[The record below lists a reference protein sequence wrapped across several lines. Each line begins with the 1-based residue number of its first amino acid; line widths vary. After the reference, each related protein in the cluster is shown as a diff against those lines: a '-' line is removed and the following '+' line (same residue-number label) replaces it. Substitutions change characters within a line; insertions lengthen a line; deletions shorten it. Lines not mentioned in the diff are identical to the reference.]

1 MPQYDISG
9 ITSTMQNGKET
20 FSVSEVWM
28 IISVLLAVMGGLYLF
43 SNFFSKDKSSAYTG
57 LKKKIYDF
65 LHFKITIIEP
75 IFKVLYLITS
85 ITITLSSFTFIFGNF
100 FKFIAILVFGNLIAR
115 LAFEL
120 LLLTLKMISDISEI
134 NTKLFKNKKT
144 EDKKTD

>member
-1 MPQYDISG
+1 MPQYDISE
-9 ITSTMQNGKET
+9 ITSTMQTGKDT

-75 IFKVLYLITS
+75 IFKVLYLITA

-100 FKFIAILVFGNLIAR
+100 FKFFAILVFGNLIAR

-120 LLLTLKMISDISEI
+120 LLLTLKMMDDISEI
-134 NTKLFKNKKT
+134 NSKLNKT
-144 EDKKTD
+144 KKTD